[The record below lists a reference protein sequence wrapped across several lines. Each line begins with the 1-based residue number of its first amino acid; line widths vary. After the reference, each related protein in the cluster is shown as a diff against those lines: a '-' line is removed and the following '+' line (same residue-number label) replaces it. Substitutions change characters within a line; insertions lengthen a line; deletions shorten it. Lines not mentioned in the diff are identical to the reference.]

1 MTFGLA
7 SAGMAAFCEA
17 LTMHGLMNHDVTR
30 PMGDITHRG
39 KSMTKPYLKPLALA
53 VTVALSLSAC
63 GKGDDPAATPTPA
76 PAATVATAPAPSA
89 SAAPA
94 ASGSTAAAGSIFD
107 VSELASNINACA
119 DFNGFVNAK
128 WVAANPIPADQ
139 SSWGAF
145 NILNEKS
152 LKAQHDIVDDASKNA
167 DAAKAGSI
175 EQKIGWLYHS
185 GMDEATIEKNGFDP
199 IKPKLDAIAALK
211 TGPDVADFI
220 TKSYADGDMQVFQFG
235 AGGDFKH
242 ADMQIGFAN
251 EAGLGLPTKDYY
263 TDPKYKDIRDAYV
276 AYIAKTLQLTGV
288 SDADAKTQA
297 DAVLKFETT
306 LAAASLSPVEERDI
320 KNEYHFVTV
329 KEADKVTPH
338 FSWEKFFDAQGV
350 KIDKGFSLSQPKFFA
365 QFDKMLASTPVDQW
379 QAYLRFHA
387 IDDASP
393 YLSKN
398 FQDNKF
404 AFYGTTLAGQPQQ
417 RPQWKRVLGAV
428 NSSMGEALGQ
438 LYVAKDFTPEAKQ
451 RAEELVTNI
460 RNALKARIE
469 NLDWMSADTKA
480 KAIDKWN
487 KFLPKIGYPDKWR
500 DWSGLDIKPDNYYAN
515 ILAAG
520 KFNYDYDIGHIG
532 KPTDRKEWG
541 MTPQTVN
548 AYYNP
553 SDNTINFPAAILQPP
568 FFDAKADD
576 AINYGGIGA
585 VIGHEASHGF
595 DDQGSQFDGDGNQKD
610 WWTKDDKTK
619 FDARTAK
626 LVNQFNEYA
635 PLKDKPDLHVNGKLT
650 LGENIADLGGLN
662 VAYDALQTALKANP
676 AEASQKID
684 GYTEDQRFFLN
695 WARVWRGS
703 MREKTSIV
711 RINTDPHAPMG
722 LRAMGAPSNMPAF
735 ATAFQCKPGDAM
747 VRPADTQVKIW

>member
-1 MTFGLA
+1 
-7 SAGMAAFCEA
+7 
-17 LTMHGLMNHDVTR
+17 
-30 PMGDITHRG
+30 
-39 KSMTKPYLKPLALA
+39 MTKQYLKPLALA
-53 VTVALSLSAC
+53 VSLALSLTAC
-63 GKGDDPAATPTPA
+63 GKSDEQASAPAPA
-76 PAATVATAPAPSA
+76 PAATAPTTSKTT
-89 SAAPA
+89 AAPA
-94 ASGSTAAAGSIFD
+94 AAATTAVATIFD
-107 VSELASNINACA
+107 VSELDPNIKACA

-152 LKAQHDIVDDASKNA
+152 LKSQHDIVDEAAKNA
-167 DAAKAGSI
+167 DSAKPGSI

-211 TGPDVADFI
+211 TGTDVADFI
-220 TKSYADGDMQVFQFG
+220 TKSYANGDAQVFQFG
-235 AGGDFKH
+235 ASGDFKH
-242 ADMQIGFAN
+242 ADTQIGFAN

-263 TDPKYKDIRDAYV
+263 TKPEYKDIRDAYV
-276 AYIAKTLQLTGV
+276 AYIAKALELTGV
-288 SDADAKTQA
+288 AEADAKKQA
-297 DAVLKFETT
+297 DDVLKFETA

-338 FSWEKFFDAQGV
+338 FSWDKFFDAQGV

-404 AFYGTTLAGQPQQ
+404 AFFGTTLAGQPQQ

-428 NSSMGEALGQ
+428 NASMGEALGQ
-438 LYVAKDFTPEAKQ
+438 LYVAKEFTPEAKQ
-451 RAEELVTNI
+451 RAEELVTNV

-515 ILAAG
+515 ILAAS
-520 KFNYDYDIGHIG
+520 KFNYDYDIAKIG

-610 WWTKDDKTK
+610 WWTKEDKTK
-619 FDARTAK
+619 FDGRTDK
-626 LVNQFNEYA
+626 LVKQFDAYA

-676 AEASQKID
+676 TEASQKID

-735 ATAFQCKPGDAM
+735 ATAFECKAGDAM
-747 VRPADTQVKIW
+747 VRPAETQVKIW